1 MVLELKLK
9 ELGERKILE
18 KIVFPYLD
26 VNANPLGLDEDAV
39 AFKLADERYLIIN
52 VDTFVRKTDAPPQ
65 MNYYEMGFKVV
76 VMTIS
81 DLLAKGAIPSFLLL
95 SISAPPDLSDNE
107 LESIVMGVK
116 AACERYRAYFLGGD
130 LGAADDI
137 ILTGIGVGFSSK
149 LIPRNGATPGDTVW
163 ATGMFGLTG
172 AALHHFLKEGH
183 APKTLLSTITG
194 AYFYPPLSVEDGM
207 AISKIA
213 VAAMDSSDGL
223 AVTLNTIARMS
234 KVRIELETIP
244 IAKEALEYAKINKI
258 DPYELALFA
267 GEEFEIIFTVRDLA
281 DNEVIKIFQ
290 ECNARTPIKIGRVVE
305 GSGVYFRG
313 MKIPERGWEHFLG
326 ENE

>member
-1 MVLELKLK
+1 
-9 ELGERKILE
+9 
-18 KIVFPYLD
+18 

-65 MNYYEMGFKVV
+65 MNYYQMGFKVV

-116 AACERYRAYFLGGD
+116 AACERYRAHFLGGD

-183 APKTLLSTITG
+183 APKTLLSTIIG